1 MEQPQNRRSSL
12 VFLGVV
18 IMFLIAMCSGCAIGV
33 PVKQEFPVAPAV
45 LLERCPDLLTIDDGK
60 NSMRDMLK
68 VVIQN
73 YSLYYQCAERT
84 HGWQDWHT
92 DQKRIYDSIK

>member
-1 MEQPQNRRSSL
+1 MKL
-12 VFLGVV
+12 FAVTAVLA
-18 IMFLIAMCSGCAIGV
+18 LTACSTPV
-33 PVKQEFPVAPAV
+33 PVKQQFPVAPAA

-73 YSLYYQCAERT
+73 YSLYYQCAEKT
-84 HGWQDWHT
+84 HGWQDWYGE
-92 DQKRIYDSIK
+92 QKKIHESANK

>member
-1 MEQPQNRRSSL
+1 MKYVLLSL
-12 VFLGVV
+12 VLW
-18 IMFLIAMCSGCAIGV
+18 LSACSTTV
-33 PVKQEFPVAPAV
+33 PVRQEFPVAPAA

-73 YSLYYQCAERT
+73 YALYYQCAEKT
-84 HGWQDWHT
+84 HGWQDWYGQ
-92 DQKRIYDSIK
+92 QKKIHESVNK